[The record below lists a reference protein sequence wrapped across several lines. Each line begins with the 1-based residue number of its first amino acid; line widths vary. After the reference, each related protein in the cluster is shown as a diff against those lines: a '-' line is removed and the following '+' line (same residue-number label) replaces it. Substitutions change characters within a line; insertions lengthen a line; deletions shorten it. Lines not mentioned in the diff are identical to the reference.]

1 MVNNGMIRDLPSGN
15 LLQFAI
21 ENGPV
26 EIVDLPIKNMVIVHS
41 FLYVYQRVIHFSGP
55 MLTLTI
61 SGSKDTRQARA
72 VWFVFE
78 GTKHLSIC
86 GLRSHNMLEGTLW

>member
-1 MVNNGMIRDLPSGN
+1 
-15 LLQFAI
+15 
-21 ENGPV
+21 
-26 EIVDLPIKNMVIVHS
+26 MVIVHS

-72 VWFVFE
+72 V
-78 GTKHLSIC
+78 
-86 GLRSHNMLEGTLW
+86 